1 MDYARRLGRAQAN
14 HQVLIRRAAVP
25 GRTGFKEAD
34 AAVLLQRVLH
44 DLVNACVEVRV
55 AIQQGIIQLDKKKFI
70 KHIKSQLQPLKH
82 RIHMLTAYKTP
93 ILRRYNQLVGLVNE
107 LKKTPS

>member
-1 MDYARRLGRAQAN
+1 
-14 HQVLIRRAAVP
+14 VLIRRAAVP

-44 DLVNACVEVRV
+44 DLVNSCVEVRV
-55 AIQQGIIQLDKKKFI
+55 AMQQRVIQLDKKKFI

-82 RIHMLTAYKTP
+82 RIHMLAAYKSP